1 MGSLPKRKNSRLRAR
16 QYTQGWFFVTICT
29 RDRLHYLGSVVGG
42 DARIAPHTVLSEYGK
57 LSERYIRRIPGSDT
71 YVIMPNH
78 IHMIVSIGP
87 YSISWKIGSFF

>member
-1 MGSLPKRKNSRLRAR
+1 MGSLPKRKNPRLRAR
-16 QYTQGWFFVTICT
+16 QYTQGWFFVTICM

-42 DARIAPHTVLSEYGK
+42 DTHIAPHTALSEYGK

-71 YVIMPNH
+71 YVIMPNY

-87 YSISWKIGSFF
+87 YSISWKTGSFF

>member
-1 MGSLPKRKNSRLRAR
+1 MTAFGTS
-16 QYTQGWFFVTICT
+16 
-29 RDRLHYLGSVVGG
+29 VGG
-42 DARIAPHTVLSEYGK
+42 DARIAPHTALSEYGK

-87 YSISWKIGSFF
+87 YSISWKTGSFF